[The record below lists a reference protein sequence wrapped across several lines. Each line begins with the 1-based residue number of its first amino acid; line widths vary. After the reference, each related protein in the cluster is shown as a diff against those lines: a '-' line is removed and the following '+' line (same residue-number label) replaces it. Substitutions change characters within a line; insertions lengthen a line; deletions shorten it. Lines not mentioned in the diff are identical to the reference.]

1 MEQEL
6 QSFMIYLHDVKKTS
20 ANTEISYQRD
30 LRKLEQYLEQQG
42 VDRAD
47 QMTATNL
54 NSYIL
59 YMEKNG
65 FAPSTVSRSI
75 ASIKA
80 FGMPS

>member
-1 MEQEL
+1 
-6 QSFMIYLHDVKKTS
+6 MIYLHDVKKTS

-80 FGMPS
+80 FSHYLLRPREC

>member
-59 YMEKNG
+59 YM
-65 FAPSTVSRSI
+65 
-75 ASIKA
+75 
-80 FGMPS
+80 